1 MEIKKGHRRIM
12 NRSGWSERGARP
24 KGAWH
29 PDGRAGCLG
38 SFSAKTVR
46 DMVVLL
52 VGRSTGQIGVLATF
66 ETASI
71 RRPQV

>member
-1 MEIKKGHRRIM
+1 
-12 NRSGWSERGARP
+12 
-24 KGAWH
+24 
-29 PDGRAGCLG
+29 
-38 SFSAKTVR
+38 
-46 DMVVLL
+46 MVVLL